1 MDCHEVFTCSSKQR
15 FRCLSSTS
23 SPAGDM
29 IMDVNSKR
37 IGSIAL
43 LAAGAAVIA
52 VVLVATGSPLQIAI
66 IVGVGFFVLAI
77 GAIVVRSRTRRR

>member
-1 MDCHEVFTCSSKQR
+1 MDCHEVFTCSSKQSLG
-15 FRCLSSTS
+15 CLSSTS
-23 SPAGDM
+23 SLARDM

-37 IGSIAL
+37 IGSVAL

-66 IVGVGFFVLAI
+66 IVGVGFFVIAI
-77 GAIVVRSRTRRR
+77 GAIIVRSRTRHR

>member
-1 MDCHEVFTCSSKQR
+1 MDCHEVFTRSSKQR
-15 FRCLSSTS
+15 FRCLSSKS
-23 SPAGDM
+23 SLAGDM